1 MGYRIHYYLRLV
13 DSHQLKEKRS
23 KFIIISGNHWI
34 TSSSIGLEIKVYDS
48 KFSGSELSSSLT
60 HQLAEVYKTLK
71 TQEDDVTS
79 LAVQIPPVQQQNGSN
94 DCGLFAIA
102 FALHAAL
109 GDNVEELEFDQSK
122 MRDHIQKCFGKK
134 YLDPFPTTSK
144 KSKRSNHFPVR
155 EIELFCTCETSQ
167 T

>member
-1 MGYRIHYYLRLV
+1 M
-13 DSHQLKEKRS
+13 
-23 KFIIISGNHWI
+23 
-34 TSSSIGLEIKVYDS
+34 
-48 KFSGSELSSSLT
+48 
-60 HQLAEVYKTLK
+60 
-71 TQEDDVTS
+71 
-79 LAVQIPPVQQQNGSN
+79 QIPPVQQQNGSN

-155 EIELFCTCETSQ
+155 EIEFFCTCEMPQ
-167 T
+167 TYDDMVECEQCDNWFHLSCVGLPNAPNNSETWLCKSCS

>member
-1 MGYRIHYYLRLV
+1 M
-13 DSHQLKEKRS
+13 
-23 KFIIISGNHWI
+23 
-34 TSSSIGLEIKVYDS
+34 YDS

-134 YLDPFPTTSK
+134 YLDPFSTTSK

-155 EIELFCTCETSQ
+155 EIELFCTCEMPQ
-167 T
+167 TYDDMVECEQCDNWFHLSCVGLSNAPNNSETWLCKSCS